1 MPSAR
6 ASAVLAPMPV
16 PAPVI
21 SAVLEDAGR
30 YSAGPVAV
38 LLIGTLD
45 TKGEELAFL
54 RSRLLQA
61 GVAVLLADAG
71 TGGPPQGVRAGHRA
85 RGDRARRRL
94 R

>member
-1 MPSAR
+1 MPSAAS

-21 SAVLEDAGR
+21 SAVLKDAER
-30 YSAGPVAV
+30 YSARAVAV

-61 GVAVLLADAG
+61 GVDGDAG
-71 TGGPPQGVRAGHRA
+71 RRGHR
-85 RGDRARRRL
+85 
-94 R
+94 